1 MDVEII
7 EVTESVL
14 KDAEKIEAPPCEEV
28 VLAAAETATVV
39 DTNLPQVNS
48 PVNKRKLES
57 DDEEMTSSDENKTSS
72 KQTKSP
78 SQSEEEKKI
87 KKLRTQTFKNAVQL
101 LNEIQQIKPLIFD
114 FDAPPIGTPKP
125 LFHCRVKF
133 SLNSNETSFE
143 ATANSKKLA
152 KTLVSIKAIDY
163 LTNTAR
169 IFQSPTLVD
178 YYRASIAIELKSL
191 NLNLEEILDPSKNEP
206 QPAVVPNTEQ
216 MEGLTLINSPQP
228 LSPPNHSAY
237 YLLKNDQKTSEMIRC
252 QNPITIL
259 NYLIPNELKTG
270 FLYGDE
276 SMMDNGNCNI
286 SEDPMNTTPQVEIDS
301 SKSFKVVFKVRKDL
315 QSSRFTKNAATIE
328 TRESIFV
335 KETDEE
341 FLFTGYGPSKKKA
354 KYKAALLALDCLFN
368 IKITSIASD
377 GSFFALF
384 TKFFKFFFLI
394 RKFFRIFFYCSIV
407 TNKIFKF
414 QLKIKVSQ

>member
-7 EVTESVL
+7 EVTESVV
-14 KDAEKIEAPPCEEV
+14 KEEEKIEAQPGEEV
-28 VLAAAETATVV
+28 IVAAAETATVV

-57 DDEEMTSSDENKTSS
+57 DDEEMASSDENKTST

-114 FDAPPIGTPKP
+114 FEAPPIGTPKP
-125 LFHCRVKF
+125 LFHCRAKF
-133 SLNSNETSFE
+133 SLNSNEASFE

-252 QNPITIL
+252 QNPITVL

-276 SMMDNGNCNI
+276 SMLSDNGNCSI
-286 SEDPMNTTPQVEIDS
+286 SEEPMNTTPQVEIDS

-315 QSSRFTKNAATIE
+315 QSSRFTKNAAIIE
-328 TRESIFV
+328 PRESIFV

-377 GSFFALF
+377 GSFLF
-384 TKFFKFFFLI
+384 YIYFLFCLRNFSNFFLLENSKQFFFISVRLL
-394 RKFFRIFFYCSIV
+394 
-407 TNKIFKF
+407 
-414 QLKIKVSQ
+414 QIKY